1 MGKEN
6 YSLVAT
12 RRRGLWVGIAY
23 DGDRVVKTTRG
34 FPTAT
39 EAMEAIAAWLE
50 EQP

>member
-12 RRRGLWVGIAY
+12 RRRGSWVGMAY

-34 FPTAT
+34 FPTPSQ
-39 EAMEAIAAWLE
+39 AMEAIAAWLA